1 MIDANEVEKII
12 GVRLDDWQK
21 EMIDNSNSI
30 NFNANRK
37 RSGRG
42 LVMIIK
48 FLLQVG
54 HPYSLPKKSML
65 LDKNKVYAINYFEL
79 MVDCYEKLKAEGIP
93 VRMLKN
99 TEEYE
104 REGNK

>member
-1 MIDANEVEKII
+1 MIDANKVEKII

-65 LDKNKVYAINYFEL
+65 LDKNKIYAINYFEM

-93 VRMLKN
+93 VRTLKN

-104 REGNK
+104 REENK

>member
-1 MIDANEVEKII
+1 MIDANKVEKII
-12 GVRLDDWQK
+12 GVQLDDWQK

-30 NFNANRK
+30 NFNANRR

-54 HPYSLPKKSML
+54 HPYSLPKKSIL
-65 LDKNKVYAINYFEL
+65 LDKNKVYAINYFEM
-79 MVDCYEKLKAEGIP
+79 MVDCYKKLKAEGIP
-93 VRMLKN
+93 VRTLKN

>member
-30 NFNANRK
+30 NFNANRR

-65 LDKNKVYAINYFEL
+65 LDKNKIYAINYFEM
-79 MVDCYEKLKAEGIP
+79 MVDCYDKLKTEGIP
-93 VRMLKN
+93 VRTLKN

-104 REGNK
+104 REENK